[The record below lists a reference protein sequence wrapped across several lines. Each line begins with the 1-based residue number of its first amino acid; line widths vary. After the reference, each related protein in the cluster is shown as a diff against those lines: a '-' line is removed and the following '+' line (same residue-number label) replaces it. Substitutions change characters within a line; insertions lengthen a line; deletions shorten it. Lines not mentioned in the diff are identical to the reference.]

1 MNCSHTED
9 SLFYERSPIGG
20 CFCAL
25 KRRWRS
31 GPHGVLLL
39 GELIAEQDM
48 AIITEKSDFFIDI
61 FEMSID
67 IL

>member
-9 SLFYERSPIGG
+9 SLF
-20 CFCAL
+20 
-25 KRRWRS
+25 
-31 GPHGVLLL
+31 L